1 MKKNT
6 NIFKK
11 IAAITAIVLAFF
23 NLIIPRQTEISDDMK
38 TGITVCVI
46 DNDDD
51 DDDIE
56 SIAGNNDPK
65 INLAYDY
72 DDDELIDMVA
82 NDSQL

>member
-6 NIFKK
+6 NILKK
-11 IAAITAIVLAFF
+11 IAAITAIVLAFV

-51 DDDIE
+51 DDRRPLGGTEFD
-56 SIAGNNDPK
+56 
-65 INLAYDY
+65 
-72 DDDELIDMVA
+72 
-82 NDSQL
+82 